1 MLLKVYV
8 HVQEKILGV
17 MLKCVKMVV
26 DRVMPELLL
35 TSLVHRLG
43 RISTICFC
51 KLVRNKLTMLSSYLH
66 T

>member
-8 HVQEKILGV
+8 HVQEKVLGV
-17 MLKCVKMVV
+17 TLKCVKMVV
-26 DRVMPELLL
+26 DSVMPGLLL
-35 TSLVHRLG
+35 ISLIHRLG

-51 KLVRNKLTMLSSYLH
+51 KLVRNKLTMLSIYLH